1 MPALAPP
8 PPLRLLSPLPPPQST
23 VRPTD
28 PSREEPLSV
37 SDTSQIYDL
46 LTKMDG
52 KLDDMRGDLATVDK
66 AQALQLAWQ
75 TTHETV
81 TTPDQERRLRVL
93 EGDRHKIYGI
103 AIALGAAAGIAHVAA
118 WRATQGS
125 LRPG

>member
-1 MPALAPP
+1 MPALALVPP
-8 PPLRLLSPLPPPQST
+8 PKSDPPPKSEA
-23 VRPTD
+23 RPLQT
-28 PSREEPLSV
+28 PAETPEETLSV
-37 SDTSQIYDL
+37 SDTAQIYDL

-103 AIALGAAAGIAHVAA
+103 AIALGAAAGWIAKYLGH
-118 WRATQGS
+118 
-125 LRPG
+125 